1 MPTYSKSF
9 KSNIVKK
16 ITSPNGISSVA
27 LSKELNIPYATIRRW
42 VRTYGATT
50 MSENQA
56 KANKRKLS
64 EKLALIS
71 EYLTLDE
78 KAKGAFLRENGL
90 TDAHITLWTKEFI
103 DSQSPAKTK
112 KEKNEIQLLKNNI
125 RALKKDLKR
134 KNAALAATLALH
146 SFFKK
151 SMSTSFSPIS
161 L

>member
-1 MPTYSKSF
+1 
-9 KSNIVKK
+9 
-16 ITSPNGISSVA
+16 
-27 LSKELNIPYATIRRW
+27 
-42 VRTYGATT
+42 
-50 MSENQA
+50 
-56 KANKRKLS
+56 
-64 EKLALIS
+64 
-71 EYLTLDE
+71 LTLDE